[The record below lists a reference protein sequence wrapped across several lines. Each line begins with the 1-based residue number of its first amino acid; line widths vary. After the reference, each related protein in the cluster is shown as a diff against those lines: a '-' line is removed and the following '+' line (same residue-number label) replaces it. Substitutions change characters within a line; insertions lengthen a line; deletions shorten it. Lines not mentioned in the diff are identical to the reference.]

1 MPSGA
6 AVVSSK
12 SCNVLPSL
20 VFHDTQPLQL
30 FPVTNSA
37 ALDGLVNRTSSCKIL
52 SMTLHSSRFLRLP
65 GDMVSSAPL
74 LGAILLPFRTTKPSA
89 VCLADASTVK
99 LSFLI
104 VRVKKSSIS
113 SGGVSAVSSTTGA
126 VLFSGTNILCPS
138 VPMMSLA

>member
-1 MPSGA
+1 MSY
-6 AVVSSK
+6 SCFSK

-37 ALDGLVNRTSSCKIL
+37 ALEGLVNSTSSCKIL
-52 SMTLHSSRFLRLP
+52 SMILHSSRFFRLP

-89 VCLADASTVK
+89 VYLADASTVK

-104 VRVKKSSIS
+104 VRVKKSSFS
-113 SGGVSAVSSTTGA
+113 SDAVSEVSSITGML
-126 VLFSGTNILCPS
+126 LFSGTNTL
-138 VPMMSLA
+138 